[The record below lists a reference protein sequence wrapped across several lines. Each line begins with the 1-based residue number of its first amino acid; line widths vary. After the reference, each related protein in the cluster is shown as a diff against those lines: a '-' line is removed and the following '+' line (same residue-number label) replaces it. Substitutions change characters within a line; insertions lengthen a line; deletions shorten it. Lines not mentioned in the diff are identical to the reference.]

1 MLVSKFFEPKF
12 AIARTKRESVIV
24 KCISQMIAAEL
35 RQESDK
41 TNFVSVA
48 IDASNKKKQGRRRA
62 GHDRGIASLHF
73 CKRGNRSG
81 GAFL

>member
-1 MLVSKFFEPKF
+1 
-12 AIARTKRESVIV
+12 
-24 KCISQMIAAEL
+24 MIAAEL